1 MIDEDEGRIKVT
13 EAYIHQYA
21 FKTPTVR
28 NIGLT
33 APYMHNGIYK
43 TLEDVI
49 DFYNSGGGKG
59 LGINIPHQ
67 TLPFDSLHLN
77 KKEIN
82 IYYASLIENNSSAFK
97 VDFNSFFK

>member
-1 MIDEDEGRIKVT
+1 
-13 EAYIHQYA
+13 
-21 FKTPTVR
+21 
-28 NIGLT
+28 
-33 APYMHNGIYK
+33 MHNGIYK

-49 DFYNSGGGKG
+49 DFYNNGGGKG

-82 IYYASLIENNSSAFK
+82 EIKQFMLSLTDTTGLNKKPKHLPLFKDEKLNNRVIGGIY
-97 VDFNSFFK
+97 